1 MNISFDQ
8 KMMQRCLQLAQL
20 GKPLA
25 YPNPL
30 VGAVIV
36 LDGKIIGEGYH
47 AFCGEAHAE
56 VNAINSVTDKESL
69 KQASIYVSL
78 EPCSHF
84 GKTPPCADLIVKHQF
99 KRVIVGTI
107 DPYSEV
113 SGKGIEHLRN
123 AGIHADVGVLEEQC
137 KAINNRFF
145 YFHQNKTPYTI
156 LKWAQTA
163 NGFIDAIR
171 TTTAQKPLKIS
182 NPHASRWVH
191 QLRSEADGILVGA
204 RTFLMDRPQLSTRL
218 WPGNHPLRII
228 VDPKLETLDVIE
240 AQTDNTL
247 VFHRQTNWTDLPP
260 AFVALLPED
269 WSLEAILEKLYLR
282 NIQCILVEGGS
293 YTLQQFFEHGL
304 WNEAYQLVSE
314 THIKQ
319 GVKGPSF
326 NKTPSFT
333 KRIDQDLINIY
344 WNEKR

>member
-47 AFCGEAHAE
+47 AYCGEAHAE
-56 VNAINSVTDKESL
+56 VNAVNSVADKALL
-69 KQASIYVSL
+69 KRASIYVSL

-107 DPYSEV
+107 DPFSEV
-113 SGKGIEHLRN
+113 SGKGVERLRR
-123 AGIHADVGVLEEQC
+123 AEIQVDVGILQEECQ
-137 KAINNRFF
+137 AINKRFF
-145 YFHQNKTPYTI
+145 HFHHSKKPYII

-163 NGFIDAIR
+163 DGFIDAVR
-171 TTTAQKPLKIS
+171 ATTTQKPLKIS
-182 NPHASRWVH
+182 NPHSSRWVH

-218 WPGNHPLRII
+218 WPGKHPLRII
-228 VDPKLETLDVIE
+228 VDPELDTLDIIGNKTE
-240 AQTDNTL
+240 NTL
-247 VFHRQTNWTDLPP
+247 VFHRQIQRTGLPTSFIALPP
-260 AFVALLPED
+260 KD
-269 WSLEAILEKLYLR
+269 WSLELILEKLYQHQ
-282 NIQCILVEGGS
+282 IQCILVEGGS
-293 YTLQQFFEHGL
+293 YTLQQFFECGL
-304 WNEAYQLVSE
+304 WNEAYQIVSE
-314 THIKQ
+314 TRIKQ

-344 WNEKR
+344 LNDKS